1 MKKNLLSLSV
11 SQSFR
16 SVAVSL
22 LSLFSVVYIFK
33 RLLAL
38 TGNES
43 QSLIGVFI
51 FTLVLY
57 CFKLAGTSAAENF
70 ALKYGLKKQILLGH
84 LLTGLAL
91 VLFTASQSNL
101 LFLWL
106 AEIAWGL
113 AIGFFWYGRHGMM
126 VKIGE
131 VGKFGQ
137 AVGTAGLVENI
148 FLLGAPFL
156 GGVVVSLWGY
166 TALFSLSLVFIL
178 LAFFALSPMEDQ
190 KTHQDVTLKEIVRLM
205 LEKKRI
211 AGAYLSIGLVD
222 AIYAEGLIL
231 YVFLNIKGELGF
243 GEFFSL
249 SMVVVAIVSYLVCRL
264 IDIRGKKIFIEWG
277 SIFSGLVWLGYF
289 ISTGPKIL
297 FIFDVINRITMGM
310 VGFPLEVL
318 SFQKALDGHSTG
330 RAILFRET
338 AITLGSILGMLLLI
352 GLILLGIPLK
362 YIFLIAAPVA
372 LSRILII
379 SKVGVR
385 GE

>member
-1 MKKNLLSLSV
+1 MKKNLLSLSL
-11 SQSFR
+11 SQSMR

-22 LSLFSVVYIFK
+22 LSLFSVIYIF
-33 RLLAL
+33 RRIFEL
-38 TGNES
+38 TNDTS
-43 QSLIGVFI
+43 RSLIGVFV

-57 CFKLAGTSAAENF
+57 LFKLVGTSAAENF
-70 ALKYGLKKQILLGH
+70 ALKYGLKKQIFLGH

-91 VLFTASQSNL
+91 VLFALSQNNL

-113 AIGFFWYGRHGMM
+113 AIGFFWFGRHGMM

-137 AVGTAGLVENI
+137 ATGTTNLIENV

-156 GGVVVSLWGY
+156 GGVIVSLWGY
-166 TALFSLSLVFIL
+166 TALFALSLVFIL
-178 LAFFALSPMEDQ
+178 LAFLALTPMEDQ
-190 KTHQDVTLKEIVRLM
+190 KTHQDVTLKEVIKLM
-205 LEKKRI
+205 IDRKRM
-211 AGAYLSIGLVD
+211 AGAYFSIGLVD
-222 AIYAEGLIL
+222 AIYAEGLTL

-249 SMVVVAIVSYLVCRL
+249 SMVVVAIISYIVCRL
-264 IDIRGKKIFIEWG
+264 IDAKGKRLFVEWG
-277 SIFSGLVWLGYF
+277 SILSGLVWLGYF
-289 ISTGPKIL
+289 LSTGPKLL
-297 FIFDVINRITMGM
+297 FLFDVVNRITMGM

-338 AITLGSILGMLLLI
+338 AITLGSILAM
-352 GLILLGIPLK
+352 LILIALVFLGIPLK
-362 YIFLIAAPVA
+362 YIFLITAPIA

-379 SKVGVR
+379 NKDGVR
-385 GE
+385 S